1 MIRFEISIVI
11 VVEAIIFEFSEVKIH
26 SGYKFAPIS

>member
-11 VVEAIIFEFSEVKIH
+11 VEAIIFEFSAVKIH